1 MLIAITGTPATGK
14 TTIAKELAKAL
25 NWKQISLN
33 DLAREKNFYLG
44 YDEKR
49 KAKIVDIESIKKEIE
64 KIMKKQKNL
73 IIESHYAHEIPVDL
87 VIVLRTDLKEL
98 EKRML
103 KKGWWKEKIQEN
115 LQAEIFGICKEE
127 ALKTNKNV
135 FEIDTTG
142 KKPKEVIKEILER
155 IK

>member
-49 KAKIVDIESIKKEIE
+49 KAKIVDIESIKKEIK

-73 IIESHYAHEIPVDL
+73 IIESHYAHEIPADL

-103 KKGWWKEKIQEN
+103 KKGWWREKIQEN
-115 LQAEIFGICKEE
+115 LQAETRYETYKPLFFLLNILGCK
-127 ALKTNKNV
+127 N
-135 FEIDTTG
+135 
-142 KKPKEVIKEILER
+142 
-155 IK
+155 